1 MASKRS
7 PRTTGRSASRPASAW
22 PTPPPDTV
30 AEGIRTQTPG
40 QLTWPIVRSLVRGV
54 ELVSEAELKEA
65 VRFSL
70 LRMKLL
76 AEPSGAVPLAWL
88 LSGRA
93 AELKG
98 ERVGVIISGGNAN
111 PALLASI
118 LAELSDSVAAAHP
131 GAAYS
136 RTRLRCIPPAEVRNR
151 GVSDRMLPGHQP
163 TQVGRNTPLP
173 SAPNTNYPN
182 GLGRHNR
189 SPQSSASSA
198 VRQPSQR

>member
-1 MASKRS
+1 MRCFPGFAVYGVE
-7 PRTTGRSASRPASAW
+7 TESANDWALSLAAGERV
-22 PTPPPDTV
+22 TIPPPDTI
-30 AEGIRTQTPG
+30 ADGIRTQTPG

-98 ERVGVIISGGNAN
+98 KRVGVIISGGNAD

-118 LAELSDSVAAAHP
+118 LAELS
-131 GAAYS
+131 
-136 RTRLRCIPPAEVRNR
+136 TR
-151 GVSDRMLPGHQP
+151 
-163 TQVGRNTPLP
+163 
-173 SAPNTNYPN
+173 
-182 GLGRHNR
+182 
-189 SPQSSASSA
+189 
-198 VRQPSQR
+198 